1 MNRPKAPLSAL
12 ETTALVQIQLG
23 GKLEARYAA
32 AVRRLLHVGLAV
44 ETPEGFRLTKAGET
58 RFLIEA
64 DRFAHLLRSRAATK
78 ATNSG

>member
-44 ETPEGFRLTKAGET
+44 ETPEGLRLTKAGET
-58 RFLIEA
+58 RFLIET
-64 DRFAHLLRSRAATK
+64 DRFAHLLRTRAATK
-78 ATNSG
+78 TTNPA